1 MDILQDIKPTKQ
13 EQIKLTQE
21 VNSFLKR
28 LNSKLKGAKAIT
40 GGSFAKNTW
49 LRGNYDIDIFV
60 KFNYKYK
67 DKSDEISNLLQKQ
80 LKGFRFTKL
89 HGSRDYFQIEY
100 NKITFEVI
108 PVLEIKNAK
117 QALNVTDVSQLHAL
131 YVKNNTNEKLQ
142 DEIRLA
148 KQFFHVNNLYGAES
162 YIKGFSGYVLEL
174 LIIHYK
180 SLNNFLKAASKW
192 KEKEIID
199 IKHYYKDK
207 NDVLFSLNEAKKQ
220 SPLILIDPVQK
231 DRNASAS
238 LSEEKYDLL
247 KKVANSY
254 IKKPSSSYFIEKKF
268 DIEQIKADLKLE
280 ITPLKGKQDIIGAKI
295 LKSIEYIKNKLDEEG
310 FIVNNFNWHF
320 DKKSFAWFNI
330 KNLNLPKEVKHYGPF
345 LKDDKNIINFKK
357 KWKKYKLQKDNKRV
371 FVIIKRKYTKVND
384 YLKVLIKDKYIKERV
399 KIIKIIQ
406 NV

>member
-1 MDILQDIKPTKQ
+1 MDILKDIKPTRE
-13 EQIKLTQE
+13 EQLKLSQE
-21 VNSFLKR
+21 VNSFLKK
-28 LNSKLKGAKAIT
+28 LNSKLKDAKAIT

-60 KFNYKYK
+60 KFNYNKYK
-67 DKSDEISNLLQKQ
+67 LKSDQISNLLQKQ
-80 LKGFRFTKL
+80 LKGFKFTKL
-89 HGSRDYFQIEY
+89 HGSRDYFQIRY

-174 LIIHYK
+174 LIIYYK

-192 KEKEIID
+192 KDKEIID

-238 LSEEKYDLL
+238 LSKEKFDLFI
-247 KKVANSY
+247 KTANSY
-254 IKKPSSSYFIEKKF
+254 IKNPSSSYFIEKKF
-268 DIEQIKADLKLE
+268 DIKQIKADLILE
-280 ITPLKGKQDIIGAKI
+280 IIPLKGKQDIIGAKI

-310 FIVNNFNWHF
+310 FIVNKFDWHF
-320 DKKSFAWFNI
+320 DKETYAWFNI
-330 KNLNLPKEVKHYGPF
+330 KNLTLPKEVKHYGPF
-345 LKDDKNIINFKK
+345 LKDEKNIINFKK

-371 FVIIKRKYTKVND
+371 FVIIKRKYTKAND
-384 YLKVLIKDKYIKERV
+384 YLKVLVKDKYVKERV
-399 KIIKIIQ
+399 KTIK
-406 NV
+406 NL